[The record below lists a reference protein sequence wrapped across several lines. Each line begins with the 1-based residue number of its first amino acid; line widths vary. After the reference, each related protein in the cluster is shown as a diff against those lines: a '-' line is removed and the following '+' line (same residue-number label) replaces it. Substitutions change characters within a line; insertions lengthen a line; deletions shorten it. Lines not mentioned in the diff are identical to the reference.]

1 MRIKYFPN
9 FGMDFEA
16 CKPPPK
22 RWTNTVAPCHRT
34 RQRPIHFWVTGAL
47 WLQICTSF
55 ALLVSGTDGFCPR
68 GCSCNDVN
76 VDCVG
81 AGLEVVPIM
90 LNPSVVA
97 INLASNRIQSLQE
110 SLNFY
115 PDLVTL
121 ELSSNQLTSL
131 GVNNFQG
138 QAILRTLNLDSNS
151 LNLLLDGSF
160 LGLSNLRILTINNNQ
175 LTKLNANVFRG
186 LDSLEQL
193 ELVNNKI
200 KEVDSL
206 GFEYLYSLR
215 RINLARNRLHRVPI
229 SSLNNLASL
238 HELDLCDNQISI
250 VPERAFQHLAN
261 LTHLNLN
268 KNNISS
274 ILPDSF
280 FGLEKLQNLSLLDNR
295 LTQMPTS
302 SFYPLTQVTSLDVS
316 GNMFSSL
323 PRDFLGNLP
332 SLTLLKIERC
342 PRLEIVC
349 PDAFVSGW
357 LLQELSLRQNT
368 RLRVLP
374 PAALAPLL
382 ALKKLDLSSC
392 GLEALQPT
400 QVPMRELRVLDVSG
414 NPLHC
419 NCSLVW
425 LAQVATNRTLAP
437 GSPSLRYA
445 AYSLS
450 VPLRELGSGACGAAV
465 GPWTIAGCVGV
476 ALAGLVTILAFLA
489 CRWRRGQATA
499 SQEADG
505 KSLQFSAA
513 AVAERSRQRE
523 FNAPLSSELPHMQVY
538 SSPSYYS
545 ASAPPVQFIYPSP
558 RQPLHSCPSDCP
570 CMRQSPALRPL
581 LRTPSSTPTQSRIL
595 DNQTPMTNNLS
606 PHLVDFP
613 PPPPTR
619 PIPSVS
625 PPHVSPLHAASVGG
639 PHHVHHYK
647 YPPHVPLGMQHSYR
661 LPVPI
666 GSGPQHL
673 QLLSTDWLYGDDPQH
688 HWYASIDRSSSSAGA
703 GNESSGY
710 WEEDK
715 ELPTASL
722 LPPGHNP
729 QQKNAPSSP
738 SVEDKNI
745 ENKKRSPVEEE
756 VVPVSYI

>member
-1 MRIKYFPN
+1 
-9 FGMDFEA
+9 MDFEA

-160 LGLSNLRILTINNNQ
+160 LGL
-175 LTKLNANVFRG
+175 
-186 LDSLEQL
+186 
-193 ELVNNKI
+193 
-200 KEVDSL
+200 
-206 GFEYLYSLR
+206 
-215 RINLARNRLHRVPI
+215 
-229 SSLNNLASL
+229 
-238 HELDLCDNQISI
+238 
-250 VPERAFQHLAN
+250 
-261 LTHLNLN
+261 
-268 KNNISS
+268 
-274 ILPDSF
+274 
-280 FGLEKLQNLSLLDNR
+280 LLDNR

-400 QVPMRELRVLDVSG
+400 QVRVGLGLS
-414 NPLHC
+414 NPPRLYI
-419 NCSLVW
+419 SI
-425 LAQVATNRTLAP
+425 RR
-437 GSPSLRYA
+437 GSYA
-445 AYSLS
+445 
-450 VPLRELGSGACGAAV
+450 GAACLGRV
-465 GPWTIAGCVGV
+465 
-476 ALAGLVTILAFLA
+476 
-489 CRWRRGQATA
+489 
-499 SQEADG
+499 
-505 KSLQFSAA
+505 
-513 AVAERSRQRE
+513 
-523 FNAPLSSELPHMQVY
+523 
-538 SSPSYYS
+538 
-545 ASAPPVQFIYPSP
+545 
-558 RQPLHSCPSDCP
+558 RQP
-570 CMRQSPALRPL
+570 
-581 LRTPSSTPTQSRIL
+581 
-595 DNQTPMTNNLS
+595 
-606 PHLVDFP
+606 
-613 PPPPTR
+613 
-619 PIPSVS
+619 
-625 PPHVSPLHAASVGG
+625 AA
-639 PHHVHHYK
+639 
-647 YPPHVPLGMQHSYR
+647 
-661 LPVPI
+661 
-666 GSGPQHL
+666 L
-673 QLLSTDWLYGDDPQH
+673 QLLPGV
-688 HWYASIDRSSSSAGA
+688 AGA
-703 GNESSGY
+703 GRNQPHPRP
-710 WEEDK
+710 W
-715 ELPTASL
+715 LP
-722 LPPGHNP
+722 
-729 QQKNAPSSP
+729 
-738 SVEDKNI
+738 
-745 ENKKRSPVEEE
+745 
-756 VVPVSYI
+756 